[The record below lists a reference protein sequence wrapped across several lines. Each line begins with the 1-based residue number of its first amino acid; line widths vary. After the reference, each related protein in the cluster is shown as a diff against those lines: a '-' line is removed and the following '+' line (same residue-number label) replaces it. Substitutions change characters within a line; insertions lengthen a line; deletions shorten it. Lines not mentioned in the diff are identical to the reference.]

1 MIKKTLSILLLIATV
16 AAVIFAALNSSKSQ
30 SLLLKYIE
38 QRELQPE
45 PEPQPQPEAVIPCD
59 TIPCDSLKTN

>member
-38 QRELQPE
+38 QRELQPQ
-45 PEPQPQPEAVIPCD
+45 PEPQPEAVIPCD
-59 TIPCDSLKTN
+59 TVPCDSLKTN

>member
-38 QRELQPE
+38 QRELQPQ
-45 PEPQPQPEAVIPCD
+45 PQPQPEAVIPCD

>member
-30 SLLLKYIE
+30 SLLHKYIE
-38 QRELQPE
+38 QRELQPQ
-45 PEPQPQPEAVIPCD
+45 PEPQPEAVIPCD

>member
-1 MIKKTLSILLLIATV
+1 MIKKTLSILLLIATI

-38 QRELQPE
+38 QRELQPQ
-45 PEPQPQPEAVIPCD
+45 PEPQPEAVIPCD
-59 TIPCDSLKTN
+59 TILCDSLKTN